1 MVQFWVGMRRLTAH
15 WKPLIL
21 FEILWKLVTL
31 LVIAPACAGLIQL
44 AIHLAKLKY
53 LTTSNLLQFLRSP
66 WTILLLAVL
75 CFGGGLLS
83 IWMGMYLDWVFR
95 SLCFYL
101 RFRRGSWL
109 EQSVI

>member
-53 LTTSNLLQFLRSP
+53 LETLRTDGICASGCNTSVRINCS
-66 WTILLLAVL
+66 T
-75 CFGGGLLS
+75 
-83 IWMGMYLDWVFR
+83 
-95 SLCFYL
+95 
-101 RFRRGSWL
+101 
-109 EQSVI
+109 

>member
-44 AIHLAKLKY
+44 AIQLAKLKY

-66 WTILLLAVL
+66 WTILLLADVL
-75 CFGGGLLS
+75 LRAGVELL
-83 IWMGMYLDWVFR
+83 L
-95 SLCFYL
+95 
-101 RFRRGSWL
+101 FRRFAGVPVYDYSGRADGDSCHR
-109 EQSVI
+109 QQ

>member
-1 MVQFWVGMRRLTAH
+1 MAALSGKGGTSVVQFWVGMRRLTAH

-75 CFGGGLLS
+75 LL
-83 IWMGMYLDWVFR
+83 LAA
-95 SLCFYL
+95 L
-101 RFRRGSWL
+101 
-109 EQSVI
+109 